1 MRCGQEQAWDAHS
14 RHGSYTT
21 YCSPPPTPPPNTII
35 TISTTATTRNKARG
49 MRGSV
54 LNMVGTR
61 YRSACPCLPLQ
72 HHIWAARETKGDRC
86 TGYQRA
92 RRLARGRYHLR
103 DLTAV
108 ATNARVV
115 VDEGKACGQG

>member
-21 YCSPPPTPPPNTII
+21 YCSPPPRPPPPNTII

-54 LNMVGTR
+54 LNMVGTVVHALA
-61 YRSACPCLPLQ
+61 YPSSITSGLPVRRKVTVAL
-72 HHIWAARETKGDRC
+72 ATSVPGASPGDVTTFETS
-86 TGYQRA
+86 
-92 RRLARGRYHLR
+92 LL
-103 DLTAV
+103 
-108 ATNARVV
+108 
-115 VDEGKACGQG
+115 